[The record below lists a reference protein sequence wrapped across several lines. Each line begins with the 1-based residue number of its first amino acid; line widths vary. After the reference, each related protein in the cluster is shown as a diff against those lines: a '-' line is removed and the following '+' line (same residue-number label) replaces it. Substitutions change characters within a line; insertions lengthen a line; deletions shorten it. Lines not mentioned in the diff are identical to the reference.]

1 MFRRIFQP
9 SIWSPSRG
17 LSSKAKSEDVS
28 KFLNERTVLRH
39 NGAKARRLFSDG
51 EYERRLANLR

>member
-1 MFRRIFQP
+1 MLRRISQP
-9 SIWSPSRG
+9 LLRCPTRE
-17 LSSKAKSEDVS
+17 LSSPAVSEDVS
-28 KFLNERTVLRH
+28 KFLAERTVLRH

>member
-1 MFRRIFQP
+1 MLRRISQP
-9 SIWSPSRG
+9 LLRCPSRAV
-17 LSSKAKSEDVS
+17 SSQVVSEDVS
-28 KFLNERTVLRH
+28 RFLNERTVLRH

>member
-1 MFRRIFQP
+1 MLRRISQP
-9 SIWSPSRG
+9 LLRCPTRG
-17 LSSKAKSEDVS
+17 LSSQAVSEDVS